1 MCKNAEG
8 VIFEEENKKSWMMF
22 CAFKTIYV
30 IIKD

>member
-1 MCKNAEG
+1 MCKNAEDI
-8 VIFEEENKKSWMMF
+8 IFEEENKKCRMMF